1 MIEHVFDTV
10 SRVVLRVVAVW
21 CPDWPVVAGATAEGL
36 AAQVPVAVVAVNRVV
51 ACSAAARAQGVRRGQ
66 RRREA
71 QGRCPELAVLA
82 DDPDRD
88 ARVFEPV
95 VAAIEA
101 LAPGVEVVRPGLV
114 AVPVRGLTRYFGS
127 EPAVAERIVDVVATQ
142 AGVECQIGIA
152 DGLFPATLAA
162 HRGLL
167 VPPGGSV
174 GFLASLGIAELHQ
187 PAATGADRAALVDL
201 LHRLGLRTLGAFA
214 ALPVDDVA
222 SRFGVDGVRAHRLA
236 RGLDERPL
244 VRRHPPVDLTITRRL
259 DPPVDRVDAAAFA
272 SREPAEQ
279 LHAALASR
287 GLACVRLGVSACTE
301 AGEELHRVW
310 RCAEPLTAS
319 GIADR
324 VRWQLDGWLTSR
336 GPRPSSVDD
345 STLQA
350 GLGGITL
357 LQLIPEEVIGGQALQ
372 HGLWGESGEDDERA
386 SRALVRVQGMLGAEA
401 VFTGVLGGGRDP
413 TDRVCLVR
421 WGDDPTPARDAD
433 PPWPGRLPAPAPSR
447 VPPRSLA
454 AEVLDDAGRA
464 VGVSGRGRLT
474 GAPYR
479 IAVDGSPPRR
489 VLTWAGPWPVEER
502 WWEPGGGR
510 RCARLQA
517 VLDTDP
523 EGRAAE
529 PLAVLLACEA
539 GRWRVEGIY
548 E

>member
-1 MIEHVFDTV
+1 MVAA
-10 SRVVLRVVAVW
+10 RVVVLW
-21 CPDWPVVAGATAEGL
+21 CPDWPVVAGAVAAGL
-36 AAQVPVAVVAVNRVV
+36 AARAPAAVVAANRVV
-51 ACSAAARAQGVRRGQ
+51 ACSAVARAQGVRRGQ

-88 ARVFEPV
+88 ARAFEPV
-95 VAAIEA
+95 VAAVEA

-114 AVPVRGLTRYFGS
+114 AVPARGPTRYFGS
-127 EPAVAERIVDVVATQ
+127 EPAVAARIVDVVAVQ

-152 DGLFPATLAA
+152 DGLFAATLAA

-167 VPPGGSV
+167 VPPDGSA
-174 GFLASLGIAELHQ
+174 GFLASLSIAELHL
-187 PAATGADRAALVDL
+187 PTGVDRANLVDL

-222 SRFGVDGVRAHRLA
+222 SRFGPDGVCAHRLA
-236 RGLDERPL
+236 QGLDERPL
-244 VRRHPPVDLTITRRL
+244 ARRDPPADLTVTRRF
-259 DPPVDRVDAAAFA
+259 DPPLDRVDAAAFA

-279 LHAALASR
+279 LHAALAAR
-287 GLACVRLGVSACTE
+287 GLACVRLGVGACTE

-324 VRWQLDGWLTSR
+324 VRWQLDGWLSTR
-336 GPRPSSVDD
+336 GSRPSSVDD

-350 GLGGITL
+350 GLGGITQL
-357 LQLIPEEVIGGQALQ
+357 HLIPEEVIGGQALQ
-372 HGLWGESGEDDERA
+372 RGLWGESGEDDERA
-386 SRALVRVQGMLGAEA
+386 GRALVRVQAMLGPEA
-401 VFTGVLGGGRDP
+401 VCTGVLGGGRDP
-413 TDRVCLVR
+413 TDRVRLVP

-433 PPWPGRLPAPAPSR
+433 PPWPGRLPAPSPSR
-447 VPPRSLA
+447 VLARPPP

-474 GAPYR
+474 GVPHR
-479 IAVDGSPPRR
+479 IAVAGDPPRR
-489 VLTWAGPWPVEER
+489 VLSWAGPWPVEER

-517 VLDTDP
+517 VLDA
-523 EGRAAE
+523 GGVAAE
-529 PLAVLLACEA
+529 PYAVLLACET

-548 E
+548 G

>member
-1 MIEHVFDTV
+1 MFEIV
-10 SRVVLRVVAVW
+10 SQVALRVVVAW
-21 CPDWPVVAGATAEGL
+21 CPDWPVVAVAAVEGL
-36 AAQVPVAVVAVNRVV
+36 SAQTPLAVVAANRVV

-66 RRREA
+66 RSREA

-82 DDPDRD
+82 ADPDRD
-88 ARVFEPV
+88 ARAFEPV
-95 VAAIEA
+95 VTAVEA
-101 LAPGVEVVRPGLV
+101 LAPGVEVVRPGLI
-114 AVPVRGLTRYFGS
+114 AVPARGPTRYFGS
-127 EPAVAERIVDVVATQ
+127 EPAVAERIVDVVAAQT
-142 AGVECQIGIA
+142 GVECQIGIA
-152 DGLFPATLAA
+152 DGLFAATLAA

-167 VPPGGSV
+167 VSPGGSA
-174 GFLASLGIAELHQ
+174 GFLATLSIHELHQ
-187 PAATGADRAALVDL
+187 PATGVDRTSLVDL
-201 LHRLGLRTLGAFA
+201 LHRLGVRTLSAFA

-222 SRFGVDGVRAHRLA
+222 SRFGAEGVRAHRLA
-236 RGLDERPL
+236 QGLDERPL
-244 VRRHPPVDLTITRRL
+244 ARRHPPVDLTVTRRL

-287 GLACVRLGVSACTE
+287 GLACLRLGVSACTE

-336 GPRPSSVDD
+336 G
-345 STLQA
+345 L
-350 GLGGITL
+350 GLSAGITL
-357 LQLIPEEVIGGQALQ
+357 LQLIPEEVIEGQALQ
-372 HGLWGESGEDDERA
+372 RGLWGESGEDDERA
-386 SRALVRVQGMLGAEA
+386 GRALVRVQGMLGPEA

-413 TDRVCLVR
+413 TDRVCLVP
-421 WGDDPTPARDAD
+421 WGDDLTPARDPD
-433 PPWPGRLPAPAPSR
+433 LPWPGRLPAPSPSW
-447 VPPRSLA
+447 VPHRPLA
-454 AEVLDDAGRA
+454 AEVRDDAGRV

-474 GAPYR
+474 GVPYR
-479 IAVDGSPPRR
+479 IAVDGNPPRR

-517 VLDTDP
+517 VLDTELDD
-523 EGRAAE
+523 GRTAQ
-529 PLAVLLACEA
+529 PLAVLLTCEV